1 MTEPKMVMKMV
12 KKQVDSKKFVE
23 LWIQALKDGLT
34 RNEFYALVGSHFPS
48 LLEKG
53 IPAMKAKMYA
63 INATIKTR
71 TGGKKL
77 RYPPDP
83 DSKKGAG
90 GGEFRDFIIKGAVD
104 WDDAGFMEKAKP
116 KDKQ

>member
-1 MTEPKMVMKMV
+1 MKG
-12 KKQVDSKKFVE
+12 KKQVDSKEFVE
-23 LWIQALKDGLT
+23 LWVQALKDGLT
-34 RNEFYALVGSHFPS
+34 RGEFYALLGSHFPS
-48 LLEKG
+48 LLDGGVEK
-53 IPAMKAKMYA
+53 MKAKMYA
-63 INATIKTR
+63 INATIKAR

-104 WDDAGFMEKAKP
+104 WDGHGFMEEAKP
-116 KDKQ
+116 RDKYKK